1 MLLEAVVCLVV
12 VLLVGYLVGHRLMLN
27 ARVNLLSKFSA
38 LTGIRFG
45 SLGKINERYTK
56 N

>member
-1 MLLEAVVCLVV
+1 MLLEVVVGLV

-45 SLGKINERYTK
+45 SLGNII
-56 N
+56 